1 MLTGEEVASRLSG
14 FPKFEDSC
22 PGLSYAPRM
31 PGHMVQETREVIAMA
46 RKFNE
51 EVAKPLALKLDYLTH
66 EDLDYLPWEL
76 VEEANRRG
84 FYSMWVPKI
93 FGGRGYNLPSIAFFS
108 EEIASVCAGIA
119 NVIGVHYLAV
129 AGLLSAGNAQIA
141 KRVLK
146 EVVEGEKTGRP
157 CVLALATT
165 EPGAGTDVEE
175 VDLVDKGHVTCQARR
190 VKDGYVVNGTKVFI
204 SMGHVSSWTVLYAYE
219 DSKRPSET
227 TIGFAVKTGTKGF
240 TFGSHENKM
249 GQRVC
254 PASVLIFEDCFIPD
268 GQVIFSAA
276 LVKKFSNQPFRDIA
290 QRYIDYV
297 VAATRA
303 GVCAFGTGVARGAF
317 EAALRYASDTKIN
330 GRLLINREWV
340 QSTLAEMYKNVLLGR
355 LAYTEANSA
364 NSLRG
369 LYRFM
374 QSTPV
379 YHYLRL
385 MPRIWF
391 DRVISPFLDL
401 KLTSRG
407 MGKLYYDRANPDDQR
422 CCSGWASVAKF
433 AGTDLGIKNCQMA
446 VELMG
451 QTGLRHDAGVEKMLR
466 DVKLLQIYEGTNQLN
481 RLNVFKC
488 LIAPSAPQAK
498 LFDE

>member
-1 MLTGEEVASRLSG
+1 MLTSGEVVSMLSS

-22 PGLSYAPRM
+22 IGLSYAPRM
-31 PGHMVQETREVIAMA
+31 PGHMVKETREVIAMA
-46 RKFNE
+46 RKFND
-51 EVAKPLALKLDYLTH
+51 EVAKPLALKLDRLTH
-66 EDLDYLPWEL
+66 EDPDYLPWEL
-76 VEEANRRG
+76 VEEANRWG

-93 FGGRGYNLPSIAFFS
+93 FGGQGYNLPSIAFFS
-108 EEIASVCAGIA
+108 EEVASVCAGIV

-129 AGLLSAGNAQIA
+129 AGLISSGNVRLT

-157 CVLALATT
+157 CMLALATT
-165 EPGAGTDVEE
+165 EPSAGTDVEE
-175 VDLVDKGHVTCQARR
+175 VDLVAKGHVTCNARH
-190 VKDGYVVNGTKVFI
+190 VEGGYIVNGTKVFI
-204 SMGHVSSWTVLYAYE
+204 SMGHVSAWTVLYAYE
-219 DSKRPSET
+219 DIRRPSET

-268 GQVIFSAA
+268 DQVLFSAA
-276 LVKKFSNQPFRDIA
+276 LVKKFTNQPHKDVS

-317 EAALRYASDTKIN
+317 EAALQYASRTEIN
-330 GRLLINREWV
+330 GRLLINEEWA
-340 QSTLAEMYKNVLLGR
+340 QCLLAEMHKNVLLGR
-355 LAYTEANSA
+355 LAYTEANHA

-369 LYRFM
+369 LYRFL
-374 QSTPV
+374 QSKPV

-385 MPRIWF
+385 MPHIWF
-391 DRVISPFLDL
+391 NKVISPFLDL
-401 KLTSRG
+401 DLTSKV
-407 MGKLYYDRANPDDQR
+407 MGKLYYDRAKPEDQR

-433 AGTDLGIKNCQMA
+433 VGTDLGIKNCQMA
-446 VELMG
+446 IELMG
-451 QTGLRHDAGVEKMLR
+451 QRGLRHDAGVEKMLR

-481 RLNVFKC
+481 RLNAFKC
-488 LIAPSAPQAK
+488 LIAPAVPQAK
-498 LFDE
+498 VFDE